1 MFQSW
6 FPETKKGLIASIV
19 VSGYGFGS
27 CLWTPIQTQY
37 VNPSNLKAQIDV
49 NNTDCEQIGKS
60 KFFLD
65 EGNDYNTVL
74 VKYLLF
80 ITEILDNVPSMFLM
94 LGIVYAVMGGLSA
107 FLISENK
114 PDEVEEE
121 GKQIVNEDSNSIK
134 PLKVFKLKWF
144 YQVSYIKDQTFAF
157 IIHINLDMDW
167 ILQHF
172 HMHGDCRNNIK
183 SFWSDIYQ

>member
-1 MFQSW
+1 MLLQSKQRRWEHWENLAEWDYGIFQGW

-37 VNPSNLKAQIDV
+37 VNPNNLKAV
-49 NNTDCEQIGKS
+49 NDTDCEQIGKS

-65 EGNDYNTVL
+65 EGNCYNTVL
-74 VKYLLF
+74 DKYLLF

-114 PDEVEEE
+114 PDEGKEEE
-121 GKQIVNEDSNSIK
+121 KQIVDEDSNSIK

-157 IIHINLDMDW
+157 IIHLI
-167 ILQHF
+167 
-172 HMHGDCRNNIK
+172 
-183 SFWSDIYQ
+183 